1 MKKNNEMHTPIL
13 AVGVKFCMK
22 NQANLLF
29 VQSDGSGIKHRLFK
43 CTFLTCHGNMTRVY
57 R

>member
-1 MKKNNEMHTPIL
+1 MKKNNEMQTPIL